1 VKKSKDALKAERI
14 LVLKNE
20 LQSTIAMMAPSTI
33 PITAQLK
40 KVAVNIHE
48 HPDHNH
54 VEGYIHKATMSD
66 CESILKVLSETNATH
81 SEKIISELA
90 PIFVPV
96 YGEAKNMLH
105 EIEKALKTVSLAL
118 VTSFNN
124 EFHTGTQM
132 IFKQFEIMV
141 KDRLKY
147 LEGVQAGMAAAASKM
162 SD

>member
-1 VKKSKDALKAERI
+1 MKKSKDVLKAERI

-40 KVAVNIHE
+40 KVAVNIHG

-54 VEGYIHKATMSD
+54 VESYILEATMSD

-132 IFKQFEIMV
+132 FFKQFEIMV

-147 LEGVQAGMAAAASKM
+147 LEGVEAGMAAASSMK
-162 SD
+162 D